1 MATKKYLQKAQG
13 GGAHGGA
20 VINPASTEYKL
31 LNEWIDSLE
40 TEGET
45 ASVEV
50 TTAPRARGFFEDVQL
65 ASPETT
71 LRKVAIV
78 FAHRLPTDAEIAVVR
93 KGGESALPG
102 VLRGLMQGEGFEQFL
117 MEGAD

>member
-1 MATKKYLQKAQG
+1 MATKKYLQKAQ
-13 GGAHGGA
+13 GGA

-50 TTAPRARGFFEDVQL
+50 TAAPTARGFFEDVQL

-78 FAHRLPTDAEIAVVR
+78 FAHRLPPDAEIAAVR
-93 KGGESALPG
+93 KGGESAR
-102 VLRGLMQGEGFEQFL
+102 VAW
-117 MEGAD
+117 ADARREL